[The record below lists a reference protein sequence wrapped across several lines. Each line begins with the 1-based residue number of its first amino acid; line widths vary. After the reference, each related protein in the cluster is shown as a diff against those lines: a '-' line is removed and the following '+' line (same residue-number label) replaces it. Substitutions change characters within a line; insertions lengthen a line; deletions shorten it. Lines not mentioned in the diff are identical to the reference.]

1 MGRIQRVVG
10 ETKLKQSKAELVEI
24 TQTNGWPNYKIINLQ
39 PLLHFPPPTRIVILQ
54 GIFIS
59 LFFFFF
65 FFFPVLALLSQSR

>member
-39 PLLHFPPPTRIVILQ
+39 PLLHFPPPHGLKY
-54 GIFIS
+54 FKEY
-59 LFFFFF
+59 LFHFFFFF